1 MFADLNAE
9 AQRAYLDFMGVES
22 PSDLNADVFPI
33 ASVDVEDEEENV
45 EETSDE
51 D

>member
-1 MFADLNAE
+1 MFADLNSE